1 MEITEWFIPEGAKG
15 GGGNAHTPVESPD
28 SLRSSAK
35 MRMLI
40 ALSEGVVQGGLDG
53 KKIFL
58 NGTPLQAQDGT
69 MNFPGVRWEFRNG
82 TATQDPIKGFPAVE
96 RPGTVGIDLVKAT
109 PWVHEITD
117 TNLDAFRVRMG
128 FPYMAK
134 TESDGD
140 TVGTSVTYTIE
151 LSTDGGAYKLLS
163 TMKATGKTTSLYER
177 DHRIDLPKAT
187 TKWSVRVTRVTAD
200 STAQTLQNKTQIQ
213 GYTEVIDAR
222 MRYPHT
228 ALLYV
233 EYDAKTF
240 PQVPRVSCLLQG
252 RQIQVPSNYDP
263 VARTYTGNWDGTFKW
278 AFTDNPAW
286 VFYDIATN
294 DRFSI
299 GRKVKANMIS
309 KWDLY
314 VIAQR
319 CDELVPNGDG
329 GTGKEPRFTCN
340 VYIQGQ
346 EQAFNV
352 LRDIASIFNGATF
365 WGNSQLNVISDMPGD
380 VKQVV
385 TRANVVDG
393 KFNYVGG
400 SQKNHYSS
408 ALVSI
413 GDKTNHYQDLPVLV
427 SVPRLQKRY
436 GFQQTQTSA
445 IGCTSVGEGQRRGK
459 YILLSNELD
468 RGVSF
473 KMGLDGIQF
482 LPGHIIALAD
492 ERLAGKVMGGRIK
505 SVSADLRTVT
515 LDRVTDA
522 AIGDAI
528 LVRTKDG
535 KPERRTIATVNGAII
550 GLQTALSAAP
560 VPYAVFVIDAGTLH
574 LQTFKVQSMKRSDG
588 EDCYEITAIIHNA
601 SKYDAID
608 KGARLDIP
616 TVSLLPVP
624 GIKAPGNIAISAYDV
639 IRQGQRVKTMRIT
652 WGKVQGA
659 LAYEIQWR
667 KGDGDWVNGPRQS
680 TTSYEVAGIY
690 AGDYYARVR
699 AIGASEVSS
708 PWAESAMVTLPGRTG
723 APQPPIMGAAVKM
736 QYGIQWNWTFPT
748 GSGDTASTE
757 LQYQTLNLI
766 TDPVVDAKWLP
777 LTLVAYPTGKY
788 QQMGLAIGQ
797 AVAIRARCV
806 DKLGNQSAWTG
817 ARGAVN
823 EVIADYIKDLD
834 AEIQK
839 SQAFKDVTTYID
851 TNLEKVGNDMKAL
864 GARVDTVTYTVSG
877 NPATPGDKGLVGTVQ
892 TISGT
897 VTQQGKTITT
907 LQQTVQTAQQT
918 AQTAQAAAEAAGTAA
933 AGSSKVYWQ
942 DSAPAGAANSIW
954 INTTGGKNVPMRWV
968 NNAWVVATDQTAVAA
983 ADAAAKAANAANAVA
998 GRAVSNAGNVF
1009 PDGTFETWDAGYVF
1023 SSNGQIVTSDKYSGN
1038 QCYQH
1043 TFTQQ
1048 TNDNSVMNFSP
1059 AWFPTAA
1066 GRRYY
1071 IEFMVKGA
1079 GFATGTGIFLG
1090 LSAMKADD
1098 TSIGAVSIRATVGG
1112 GAPNNLTTGWT
1123 KCFGY
1128 ITIPAD
1134 VVKLI
1139 PRVGGYNMPPV
1150 GAKAWID
1157 NVIILDVTDAKN
1169 AQDDVD
1175 AANRTIATVQ
1185 TTANA
1190 ARDKLGNYDATW
1202 TVKAQVDSAGRRY
1215 MAAISAGVSMSAGGT
1230 YQGTVLI
1237 NADNFACYVPG
1248 PNSGNGVPKAVLIA
1262 NSAGVWMQTSMIQ
1275 DATITNAKL
1284 ANATITA
1291 AKIADAQISTA
1302 KIVDGAINTAKIV
1315 DGAIT
1320 TAKIGNAQI
1329 NGAKIANASI
1339 NTAHLGNVVIDN
1351 AKISS
1356 LEARKITGDV
1366 LQTFVASNGSG
1377 GVAGYYQ
1384 GGAVAWNRA
1393 ITSQNVMVIA
1403 LGKGGAG
1410 AGAIYT
1416 QNGSA
1421 GVGISIGYG
1430 STAAIAKA
1438 AADSTAADGS
1448 TAGGVKKSYNFSA
1461 SSSNANFSGVLMG
1474 QGSVYDYTIPANNY
1488 FCVKYHA
1495 QSTQPA
1501 SAPTLLQFFIYKVD

>member
-128 FPYMAK
+128 FPYMAN

-263 VARTYTGNWDGTFKW
+263 VARTYTGDWDGTFKW

-492 ERLAGKVMGGRIK
+492 ERLAGKVMGGRVK

-515 LDRVTDA
+515 LDRVTGA
-522 AIGDAI
+522 AVGDAI

-535 KPERRTIATVNGAII
+535 KPERRTIATVTGAVI

-723 APQPPIMGAAVKM
+723 APQPPIMGTPVKM
-736 QYGIQWNWTFPT
+736 QYGIQWLWSFAA

-757 LQYQTLNLI
+757 LQYQLLNLS
-766 TDPVVDAKWLP
+766 TDPVTANWLP
-777 LTLVAYPTGKY
+777 LTLVAYPTAKY

-797 AVAIRARCV
+797 VVAVRARCI
-806 DKLGNQSAWTG
+806 DKLGNQSAWTAAVKG
-817 ARGAVN
+817 AAN
-823 EVIADYIKDLD
+823 EVVSDYIKDLD

-839 SQAFKDVTTYID
+839 SQALKDVTTYID
-851 TNLEKVGNDMKAL
+851 TNLEKVGKDMAAL
-864 GARVDTVTYTVSG
+864 GAKVDTVTYTVSG

-907 LQQTVQTAQQT
+907 LQQTVQTASQT
-918 AQTAQAAAEAAGTAA
+918 AQTAQEAAEKAGQVAAG
-933 AGSSKVYWQ
+933 AGKVYWQ
-942 DSAPAGAANSIW
+942 DAAPAGASNAIW
-954 INTTGGKNVPMRWV
+954 INTSGGKNVPNRW
-968 NNAWVVATDQTAVAA
+968 NGSAWIVATDQTAIAA
-983 ADAAAKAANAANAVA
+983 ANAAANAANAANAVA
-998 GRAVSNAGNVF
+998 GRAVSNAGNIF
-1009 PDGTFETWDAGYVF
+1009 PDGTFETWDAGFKF
-1023 SSNGQIVTSDKYSGN
+1023 SANGEITPDGGGYSGN
-1038 QCYQH
+1038 RAYQH
-1043 TFTQQ
+1043 NFTQQ

-1059 AWFPTAA
+1059 NWFATSP

-1079 GFATGTGIFLG
+1079 GFSSGNGVAVG
-1090 LSAMKADD
+1090 LSCIKADG
-1098 TSIGAVSIRATVGG
+1098 TSIGNIAVLAVLGLA
-1112 GAPNNLTTGWT
+1112 APNNLTSAWT

-1128 ITIPAD
+1128 ITTPAD
-1134 VVKLI
+1134 GARMI
-1139 PRVGGYNMPPV
+1139 PRIGGYNLPPV

-1157 NVIILDVTDAKN
+1157 NLIILDVTDAKN

-1202 TVKAQVDSAGRRY
+1202 TVKAQVDSAGRHY
-1215 MAAISAGVSMSAGGT
+1215 MAAISAGVSMSAGGS

-1237 NADNFACYVPG
+1237 NANNFAVYVPG
-1248 PNSGNGVPKAVLIA
+1248 DNTGNGVVKPMLIA
-1262 NSAGVWMQTSMIQ
+1262 NSAGVWMQTTMIQ

-1284 ANATITA
+1284 ANATITG
-1291 AKIADAQISTA
+1291 AKIADAQ
-1302 KIVDGAINTAKIV
+1302 INTAKIV

-1329 NGAKIANASI
+1329 NAAKIANASI

-1448 TAGGVKKSYNFSA
+1448 TAGGVKKSYSFSA
-1461 SSSNANFSGVLMG
+1461 LSSNANFSGVLMG
-1474 QGSVYDYTIPANNY
+1474 QGSVYNYTIPANNY

>member
-263 VARTYTGNWDGTFKW
+263 VARTYTGDWDGTFKW

-736 QYGIQWNWTFPT
+736 QYGIQWNWTFAA

-757 LQYQTLNLI
+757 LQYQALNLP
-766 TDPVVDAKWLP
+766 TDPVTANWLP

-797 AVAIRARCV
+797 NIAVRARCI
-806 DKLGNQSAWTG
+806 DKLGNQSAWTAPVKG
-817 ARGAVN
+817 AAN
-823 EVIADYIKDLD
+823 EVISDYIRDLD

-851 TNLEKVGNDMKAL
+851 TNLEKVGNDMTAL
-864 GARVDTVTYTVSG
+864 GARVDTVTKNVSDL
-877 NPATPGDKGLVGTVQ
+877 TGTVQ

-907 LQQTVQTAQQT
+907 MQQTVQTAQQT
-918 AQTAQAAAEAAGTAA
+918 ADAAKSAAESAASAA
-933 AGSSKVYWQ
+933 AGGAKVYFQ
-942 DSAPAGAANSIW
+942 NSPPPSADQKANVLW
-954 INTTGGKNVPMRWV
+954 IDTTNNANTPKRWV
-968 NNAWVVATDQTAVAA
+968 NNAWTAVTDKQATDAAAAAKTAHDTAVEAQKVA
-983 ADAAAKAANAANAVA
+983 GVANVKGNNLFPDGSFESYQTESDLDLMINSGRAQASLVTSGAYAGTRTLRYNTNTGNADLEWLKQTQVGFESKYWYVSYVAKIGSGSAPAGCSLRIGIACYDGAGTRLSVSAVEANASNGLTTAWKTFSGYVLLPEGTRSIRPYFYAPHGTTAWPAGTNFWIDAVCMYEADAAKRAADLA
-998 GRAVSNAGNVF
+998 
-1009 PDGTFETWDAGYVF
+1009 
-1023 SSNGQIVTSDKYSGN
+1023 
-1038 QCYQH
+1038 
-1043 TFTQQ
+1043 
-1048 TNDNSVMNFSP
+1048 
-1059 AWFPTAA
+1059 
-1066 GRRYY
+1066 
-1071 IEFMVKGA
+1071 
-1079 GFATGTGIFLG
+1079 
-1090 LSAMKADD
+1090 
-1098 TSIGAVSIRATVGG
+1098 
-1112 GAPNNLTTGWT
+1112 
-1123 KCFGY
+1123 
-1128 ITIPAD
+1128 
-1134 VVKLI
+1134 
-1139 PRVGGYNMPPV
+1139 
-1150 GAKAWID
+1150 
-1157 NVIILDVTDAKN
+1157 
-1169 AQDDVD
+1169 
-1175 AANRTIATVQ
+1175 ATVQ
-1185 TTANA
+1185 VTANA
-1190 ARDKLGNYDATW
+1190 ARDKLGKYDATW
-1202 TVKAQVDSAGRRY
+1202 TVKAQVDSAGRHY
-1215 MAAISAGVSMSAGGT
+1215 MAGISAGVSWSEAGGGS

-1237 NADNFACYVPG
+1237 NANNFAVYVPG
-1248 PNSGNGVPKAVLIA
+1248 ANNGNGVLKNMMTVNA
-1262 NSAGVWMQTSMIQ
+1262 AGVWMNLAMIQ
-1275 DATITNAKL
+1275 DATITNAKI
-1284 ANATITA
+1284 ANATIQG
-1291 AKIADAQISTA
+1291 AKIASAAISSA
-1302 KIVDGAINTAKIV
+1302 HIV

-1320 TAKIGNAQI
+1320 NAKIAKAAI
-1329 NGAKIANASI
+1329 DSAKIANASI
-1339 NTAHLGNVVIDN
+1339 NTAHLGTVSIKS
-1351 AKISS
+1351 AQIES
-1356 LEARKITGDV
+1356 LHANKITGDIATAYTV
-1366 LQTFVASNGSG
+1366 APAQTLT
-1377 GVAGYYQ
+1377 
-1384 GGAVAWNRA
+1384 
-1393 ITSQNVMVIA
+1393 IP
-1403 LGKGGAG
+1403 
-1410 AGAIYT
+1410 
-1416 QNGSA
+1416 
-1421 GVGISIGYG
+1421 
-1430 STAAIAKA
+1430 
-1438 AADSTAADGS
+1438 ADSTLNREIILMPIHIHFRLSSTTSASGSVSATITVQGEAAHSVLASADNKVILSAVNSSVVSLPAGKSATIRFDNAAKS
-1448 TAGGVKKSYNFSA
+1448 TA
-1461 SSSNANFSGVLMG
+1461 SG
-1474 QGSVYDYTIPANNY
+1474 Y
-1488 FCVKYHA
+1488 
-1495 QSTQPA
+1495 STQGIFLVA
-1501 SAPTLLQFFIYKVD
+1501 KAR